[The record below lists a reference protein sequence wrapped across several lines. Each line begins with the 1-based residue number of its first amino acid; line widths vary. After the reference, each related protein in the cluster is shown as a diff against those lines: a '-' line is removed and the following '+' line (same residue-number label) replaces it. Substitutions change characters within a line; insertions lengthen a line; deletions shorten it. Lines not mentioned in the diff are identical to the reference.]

1 MILCKDGLNCELN
14 QGNMADPLD
23 CILGYLTIKFH
34 DGAIRWI
41 CNGRSYLDKGLAMDS
56 SFLETIDDDDSFM
69 S

>member
-1 MILCKDGLNCELN
+1 
-14 QGNMADPLD
+14 MADPLD